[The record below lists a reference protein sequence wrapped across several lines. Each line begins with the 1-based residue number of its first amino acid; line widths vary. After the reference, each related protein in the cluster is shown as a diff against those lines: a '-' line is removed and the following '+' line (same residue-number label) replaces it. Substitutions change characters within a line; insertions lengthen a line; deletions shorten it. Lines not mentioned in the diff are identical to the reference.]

1 MSGNMEAQKLI
12 IETPRIA
19 KIIQSKEDGLFIEGK
34 KVHGFISDSLKI
46 RRIGDKTVVSVDIIC
61 ETFESIP
68 H

>member
-34 KVHGFISDSLKI
+34 KYMVLSQT
-46 RRIGDKTVVSVDIIC
+46 R
-61 ETFESIP
+61 
-68 H
+68 